1 MAALVY
7 ALVLLAL
14 TGLAGWGTLR
24 LLAQRSLVR
33 SGLGLLFLFACVILP
48 FFLGYGWAYG
58 TLAAVLGAVVA
69 GVQLFGKVGWLARVG
84 LVVVIAFIAIEPAAW
99 LWVDNLQ
106 TARDGH
112 YPPDIHTVAVDSD
125 RYESPSCP
133 IYQNVDWLY
142 RSGSQGYTVGY
153 WNDWLLLGKH
163 ICLHTSGHQ
172 GWNCGLNQWGPFR
185 PGETG

>member
-1 MAALVY
+1 MAALGSP
-7 ALVLLAL
+7 LLLPA
-14 TGLAGWGTLR
+14 LAG
-24 LLAQRSLVR
+24 
-33 SGLGLLFLFACVILP
+33 LP
-48 FFLGYGWAYG
+48 RRGPRRFPARPP
-58 TLAAVLGAVVA
+58 
-69 GVQLFGKVGWLARVG
+69 RVG
-84 LVVVIAFIAIEPAAW
+84 RCEGEVAIRTIEA
-99 LWVDNLQ
+99 DH
-106 TARDGH
+106 ARDGH
-112 YPPDIHTVAVDSD
+112 YPPDIHTMAVDSD